1 MIKDIISTIS
11 LVIAIG
17 ISSGAAEK
25 ATGDSPNAKTDY
37 RKLYEAGDDAQ
48 LVRVISDEIRW
59 YNTQPGGVYK
69 LRQDFATFPED
80 RRKLHH
86 YFAGLG
92 EKATGAFKKF
102 FPLPTTE
109 PTEKLL
115 ISYLR
120 LCKEMTQHGRERG
133 IAFFMIDHLRKHLT
147 TFVND
152 KASLRVALRS
162 TGIQSSSDYLT
173 QLGCWIMEGCG
184 NGPFYGIGDKYCGL
198 ASPFLLCG
206 ISKARIS
213 IKEEEALDVRITTLV
228 NRGCHTDRQSLEEKI
243 VCLERAQFFIE
254 NCGCSDIAIPSLI
267 GDFLFLRGSQFP
279 QDRFTYFCRAIEAY
293 EPTKTAFD
301 SGIILYAYQ
310 RAFASATTLEEREMI
325 LDKFHNFIPL
335 LFPFYERSKTDEDT
349 LILIPLC
356 NTLLYTY
363 IVNLKLQDPNA
374 RDERVEAF
382 IASEMQAQE
391 RRKRDAQQAR
401 LKAKASSKQK
411 HVQNIKQHQEA
422 ERDRAE
428 RQAQAKLALEELHR
442 SNISQRRRQ
451 IVFPALASEAV
462 QVESLS
468 SQRAQA
474 AETKRDARKILE
486 KEESKAQKHQARA
499 PQQEEEIE
507 EPAVVVLAHDNSPES
522 LLAHF
527 PIEDLNPLVDNLA
540 GNLEVLELF
549 FNRECRNSWNN
560 SVRIKFNQLK
570 ALVIA
575 LGGKLQEDRGKGGH
589 FMVFFKDICA
599 AELFNPHMALCQI
612 SGSTASLAS
621 VIKLW
626 DDDLPPYLI
635 EQLRNIFIAQK
646 MVPRS
651 IFKGLEKLK
660 GIGENVD

>member
-1 MIKDIISTIS
+1 MIKYIISTIS
-11 LVIAIG
+11 LVIVMS

-25 ATGDSPNAKTDY
+25 ATGESQKAKTEY
-37 RKLYEAGDDAQ
+37 QKLFEAKDDAK
-48 LVRVISDEIRW
+48 LVRVITDEIKW
-59 YNTQPGGVYK
+59 YNTQPGGLK
-69 LRQDFATFPED
+69 RFLTEFATFPED
-80 RRKLHH
+80 RRKVHH
-86 YFAGLG
+86 YYCQLQD
-92 EKATGAFKKF
+92 KATAIFKAS
-102 FPLPTTE
+102 FPTPTTI
-109 PTEKLL
+109 PTQELL
-115 ISYLR
+115 LSYLS
-120 LCKEMTQHGRERG
+120 LCMKMTPDGRDRG
-133 IAFFMIDHLRKHLT
+133 IAYMMIDQLRSHIT
-147 TFVND
+147 AFIND
-152 KASLRVALRS
+152 KSCLKGVLGS
-162 TGIQSSSDYLT
+162 TGITSSSDYLT

-184 NGPFYGIGDKYCGL
+184 DGPFYGIGDKYCGL
-198 ASPFLLCG
+198 ASPFLLYG
-206 ISKARIS
+206 ISKARLP
-213 IKEEEALDVRITTLV
+213 IKVEDVLDLRITTLV
-228 NRGCHTDRQSLEEKI
+228 NRSCHTDRQSLEEKI
-243 VCLERAQFFIE
+243 VCLERTLFFIE
-254 NCGCSDIAIPSLI
+254 KCGCRDIYLESLK

-279 QDRFTYFCRAIEAY
+279 QERFSYFCRAIEVF
-293 EPTKTAFD
+293 EPTKTAFE

-310 RAFASATTLEEREMI
+310 RAFASAATLEEREMI
-325 LDKFHNFIPL
+325 LDKFHGFIPA
-335 LFPFYERSKTDEDT
+335 LFPIYERSKTDEDT

-356 NTLLYTY
+356 NTLLCTY

-391 RRKRDAQQAR
+391 RRKRETQQAR
-401 LKAKASSKQK
+401 QKKKANSKQK
-411 HVQNIKQHQEA
+411 HVQNIMQHQEA

-428 RQAQAKLALEELHR
+428 RQAQAKQALEELHR
-442 SNISQRRRQ
+442 SHMSQRRRQ
-451 IVFPALASEAV
+451 AVAPAPFSEAA

-474 AETKRDARKILE
+474 AETKREARKILE
-486 KEESKAQKHQARA
+486 RAECKEQKRQARA
-499 PQQEEEIE
+499 PQQEEEME
-507 EPAVVVLAHDNSPES
+507 EPVVVELAHDNSPES

-527 PIEDLNPLVDNLA
+527 PIADLNPLVDKLA
-540 GNLEVLELF
+540 GNLEILELF
-549 FNRECRNSWNN
+549 FNREGRNSWNN
-560 SVRIKFNQLK
+560 TVCIKFNQLK

-599 AELFNPHMALCQI
+599 AELFNPHLALSQI

-660 GIGENVD
+660 GTEEDDD